1 MGGETGGSGLEQE
14 CGAKVLQRDG
24 AQLFSNHWRRDQEE
38 VAVTAEE
45 EMEVRCRDG
54 LSDGDRGA
62 GSGGDGEQSREWH
75 LSLLGTIR
83 ALNQAGSWV

>member
-1 MGGETGGSGLEQE
+1 VGGETGGSGLEQE

-45 EMEVRCRDG
+45 EMEVRCRDF
-54 LSDGDRGA
+54 LMVT
-62 GSGGDGEQSREWH
+62 GEQAVGGMVNRAESGI
-75 LSLLGTIR
+75 SLCWG
-83 ALNQAGSWV
+83 QSGH